1 MKLDH
6 CLNLSK
12 RQALCIQRMQ
22 IDSIG
27 FVFSDWK
34 SILELNCAQ
43 QKKMPNQEK
52 LLEYGDLKKI
62 Y

>member
-6 CLNLSK
+6 FLNLSK

-22 IDSIG
+22 I
-27 FVFSDWK
+27 FVFSDWTK

-43 QKKMPNQEK
+43 QKKMHNQEK
-52 LLEYGDLKKI
+52 YLKYGDLKKI
-62 Y
+62 D